1 MAEEK
6 YYQLGTYTEDQ
17 WDELHH
23 ELVHDGSHYDEVPE
37 RCVEC
42 DDDKFHS
49 KTRGTYLLS
58 DEEAAKLKNDPRVKF
73 INIDYSKYDEFKPPK
88 DELQAVRPELVQRY
102 SGTTKQYREF
112 EVSNTLPANPVA
124 ADSNRASYS
133 LYRHQQFLD
142 PWVDNTL
149 ADNAVPEETIS
160 QYGTGK
166 DIDVIVADEGMWI
179 GHPEFQNNC
188 VLLADGVTPVEKPTG
203 YTGGNKLP
211 GNGTCDVL
219 DVVLDGPYY
228 IDPEWFDA
236 DPDNRLTTR
245 WDGTIVPVE
254 SVARTWWSNSGQRS
268 TKFATEGTV
277 TVSASYTRL
286 ATQGSPTS
294 QPTNGDGEHGTPCG
308 ALTFGRTQG
317 WAYNANKWMIDL
329 YGANGSGI
337 EQGFDIQKLFHR
349 LKPVNP
355 AYGAKDPTISSNSWG
370 YRANKAPSAANSAVN
385 FATTLYYTH
394 RATTNVSYSSETGIT
409 FIDHMGTQGDNG
421 RWKSE
426 MKTNSLTTA
435 LDEMIDEGVIF
446 VGAAG
451 NSNQKVVKSG
461 HPDYNNYI
469 TTTDGGSLEDSELF
483 EFGVA
488 VYGTTN
494 RTGFPQQGG
503 MYTKDDGSIDYKTI
517 NIGALDDDYNAGLEA
532 KVGYSDRGEQIDVY
546 AAGDG
551 TLAANK
557 TYTAEGRYP
566 ATYPGFTFDS
576 GSGAGIPEDCA
587 FGGTSAACPVAAGFL
602 ATILEHNRDWTWK
615 ELKDWVLNLN
625 TQDGTDFYFGVES
638 TTPTDANWTD
648 YNSLEGGAARVL
660 YQAPIDARF
669 KKGRRNIIS
678 RLTVRRGFNIR
689 VKKY

>member
-1 MAEEK
+1 MAEK
-6 YYQLGTYTEDQ
+6 YYQLGTYTEEQ

-23 ELVHDGSHYDEVPE
+23 ELVHDGHHCDEVPE

-42 DDDKFHS
+42 ADDKLHS

-58 DEEAAKLKNDPRVKF
+58 DEEAEQLKKDPRVKF
-73 INIDYSKYDEFKPPK
+73 LNIDYSQYEEFKPPK
-88 DELQAVRPELVQRY
+88 DELQAARPELISRY
-102 SGTTKQYREF
+102 AGTIKNYREF
-112 EVSNTLPANPVA
+112 EVSNTLPASPVA

-133 LYRHQQFLD
+133 LYRHQQYLD
-142 PWVDNTL
+142 PWVDNGL
-149 ADNAVPEETIS
+149 GDNAVPEETIS
-160 QYGTGK
+160 QYGTGR

-188 VLLADGVTPVEKPTG
+188 VLLADGVTPVEKPAG
-203 YTGGNKLP
+203 YTGGNLLP
-211 GNGTCDVL
+211 GDGHCDVL
-219 DVVLDGPYY
+219 DLVLDSPYY

-236 DPDNRLTTR
+236 DPGSRLTTR
-245 WDGTIVPVE
+245 WDGTVVPVE
-254 SVARTWWSNSGQRS
+254 SVARTWWSNSTQRS
-268 TKFATEGTV
+268 AKFQNEGTV
-277 TVSASYTRL
+277 TIGTQYTRN
-286 ATQGSPTS
+286 ATGGSPTS

-308 ALTFGRTQG
+308 ALTYGRTQG
-317 WAYNANKWMIDL
+317 WAYNANKWTLDL
-329 YGANGSGI
+329 YGFNGSGI
-337 EQGFDIQKLFHR
+337 EQGFDLQKLFHR
-349 LKPVNP
+349 MKPINP
-355 AYGAKDPTISSNSWG
+355 AYGAKDPTLSSNSWG
-370 YRANKAPSAANSAVN
+370 YRADKDPSGS
-385 FATTLYYTH
+385 TYYYTH
-394 RATTNVSYSSETGIT
+394 RASTNVSYTVEPT
-409 FIDHMGTQGDNG
+409 FISHMGTQGDGG

-435 LDEMIDEGVIF
+435 LDEMIDAGVIF

-461 HPDYNNYI
+461 HPDFNNYI
-469 TTTDGGSLEDSELF
+469 TTTNGGTLEDSELF

-517 NIGALDDDYNAGLEA
+517 NIGALDDDYNAGLEC

-566 ATYPGFTFDS
+566 ATYDGFTFDS

-615 ELKDWVLNLN
+615 ELKEWVLNLD
-625 TQDGTDFYFGVES
+625 TQSGTDFYFGAEN
-638 TTPTDANWTD
+638 TTPTGGTWTD
-648 YNSLEGGAARVL
+648 YRSLEGGAARVL

-669 KKGRRNIIS
+669 KKGRRNILS